1 MSSVSR
7 VSCTLLGALLL
18 GMLAP
23 AHAQNCP
30 ANFYGA
36 GVCVED
42 TNWVSP
48 YDTDCF
54 SYDQFEGKDNRHCV
68 ADGACDP
75 CCSACANQCSGRLG
89 LGACTA
95 CPEGTT
101 APAGSTTA
109 SQCVSSAPPPP
120 PPGTNKPAGVDAD
133 AYEAYTPLS
142 CVACAAGFYL
152 DHDSLQCTACPA
164 GSSTFSF
171 FNASSPLD
179 CVCAP
184 GYENASTA
192 DTSACALC
200 PVGFFKASLDNTSCT
215 RCPAHSSTF
224 AAGSPDVG
232 ACECGA
238 GYSKPSF
245 AGPEP
250 TPEDHTQHC
259 EPCASGSFKR
269 AQADAPCEQCP
280 ADHFCPE
287 ASVEPVS
294 CPASS
299 SAAAGAAAVEDC
311 HCAPGFHFARDAN
324 DSYFCQPCAPGFY
337 NELANQAEC
346 TACPANTFNP
356 DTTSSSSASCRACD
370 PHAAAPP
377 GSALATACAC
387 HLGYAGAPG
396 EPCTACEPGTYRDGN
411 SSGHIC
417 EACPPNT
424 YNIFYAA
431 ISPAACLSCQSN
443 TSSAAGSRSQRAC
456 VCDPGLFGVLLLGG
470 GHSSAGSQDLDGG
483 THDEAS
489 IVSGTSESSSSG
501 AVSEQPADSR
511 PALEESG
518 YYACAPCAAGFF
530 SIKTNASACTA
541 CPLGT
546 ASRQIGAKTDT
557 VCRPCAAGSV
567 ALEPGVTI
575 CELCP
580 SSSWQDTTVAEAA
593 ARACEQCPANS
604 SHALRGQTDVFACV
618 CAPGLYKK
626 IQQPP
631 DSGFVCALCEPG
643 HFCPGAD
650 VILACPFNTYS
661 VGGVVT
667 TCTPCA
673 ELSRAATAAPLVG
686 PQQCQCL
693 PGAEGSFGEH
703 CRLCAPG
710 KFQPLD
716 LTANATGATA
726 GMDAT
731 ETTCQPCPADQYQ
744 QLSGAVACAA
754 CHANSST
761 RGAVGSASPEACTC
775 DPRFLGEDGV
785 ACSLCQPDTFCTGGE
800 VASLCRPFSSS
811 PPGSSTTA
819 DCTCNPG
826 YYAPDGPDNP
836 CAKCPEGRFCPGGT
850 ASQVQHACPANA
862 SSAAGAHAVHQCF
875 CRPGHW
881 RGCTAG
887 GLDAAG
893 HACAIV
899 WSQPCAP
906 CGANAICVNDTLLHC
921 PAHSSAPTGSDDA
934 RDCVCA
940 GGYHAEYGV

>member
-1 MSSVSR
+1 MSCVSR

-36 GVCVED
+36 GYCIQDE
-42 TNWVSP
+42 NWVST
-48 YDTDCF
+48 YSFEC
-54 SYDQFEGKDNRHCV
+54 SAYEGKANRYCID
-68 ADGACDP
+68 DGACEP
-75 CCSACANQCSGRLG
+75 CCSACANQCSGHLG

-101 APAGSTTA
+101 APAGSTTVA
-109 SQCVSSAPPPP
+109 QCVSSAASSPPPP
-120 PPGTNKPAGVDAD
+120 PTLTESD
-133 AYEAYTPLS
+133 AYTPIS
-142 CVACAAGFYL
+142 CVACAASLYL
-152 DHDSLQCTACPA
+152 DQDSLICKPCPT
-164 GSSTFSF
+164 GSSTFSYS
-171 FNASSPLD
+171 NASSPLH
-179 CVCAP
+179 CMCRP
-184 GYENASTA
+184 GFENATTEES
-192 DTSACALC
+192 SACEKC
-200 PVGFFKASLDNTSCT
+200 TVGFFKDSLANTSCT
-215 RCPAHSSTF
+215 RCHAHSSTIS
-224 AAGSPDVG
+224 AGSLNIKDCLCV
-232 ACECGA
+232 A
-238 GYSKPSF
+238 GF
-245 AGPEP
+245 TAHNEH
-250 TPEDHTQHC
+250 ENHC
-259 EPCASGSFKR
+259 EPCAPGYFK
-269 AQADAPCEQCP
+269 QVLDNWDCEQCP

-287 ASVEPVS
+287 ASVDPVS

-324 DSYFCQPCAPGFY
+324 GSYYCQPCAPGFY

-346 TACPANTFNP
+346 LACPVNTFNP
-356 DTTSSSSASCRACD
+356 DMAASSSASCRACD
-370 PHAAAPP
+370 PHAAAPA
-377 GSALATACAC
+377 GSALAAACAC
-387 HLGYAGAPG
+387 NLGYAGAPG
-396 EPCTACEPGTYRDGN
+396 ESCVACEPGTFRDEN
-411 SSGHIC
+411 SPGHIC
-417 EACPPNT
+417 EDCPTNT
-424 YNIFYAA
+424 YNVFYAA
-431 ISPAACLSCQSN
+431 VTPSACLSCHAN
-443 TSSAAGSRSQRAC
+443 TSSAARSRSQRAC
-456 VCDPGLFGVLLLGG
+456 VCDPGLFGVLHMGEWNANAASASAGLGG
-470 GHSSAGSQDLDGG
+470 TSDPASLLAGSAPSAAAAAPAPSL
-483 THDEAS
+483 
-489 IVSGTSESSSSG
+489 
-501 AVSEQPADSR
+501 AVGPGQPADSH

-518 YYACAPCAAGFF
+518 YYAC
-530 SIKTNASACTA
+530 T
-541 CPLGT
+541 
-546 ASRQIGAKTDT
+546 
-557 VCRPCAAGSV
+557 PCAAGSFSLHSNTSACTPCPLGTVSGQVGAKSESVCQTCTGGSV
-567 ALEPGVTI
+567 ALQSGMTA

-580 SSSWQDTTVAEAA
+580 PSSWQDTSLADAA
-593 ARACEQCPANS
+593 ARACEPCPANS
-604 SHALRGQTDVFACV
+604 SHALSAQTDIFACV

-626 IQQPP
+626 SNQPP

-650 VILACPFNTYS
+650 VISACPFNTYS

-667 TCTPCA
+667 ACTPCA

-686 PQQCQCL
+686 QQQCQCL

-726 GMDAT
+726 GMDAI
-731 ETTCQPCPADQYQ
+731 ETTCQPCPADHFQP
-744 QLSGAVACAA
+744 LAGAISCAA
-754 CHANSST
+754 CHAHSST
-761 RGAVGSASPEACTC
+761 RGAVGGASPEACTC
-775 DPRFLGEDGV
+775 DARFLGEDGV
-785 ACSLCQPDTFCTGGE
+785 ACSLCESDTFCTGGE
-800 VASLCRPFSSS
+800 VATRCRPFSSS

-850 ASQVQHACPANA
+850 TSQVQHACPANA

-887 GLDAAG
+887 GLNAAG
-893 HACAIV
+893 QTCTIV

-921 PAHSSAPTGSDDA
+921 PAHSSAPPGSDEA

-940 GGYHAEYGV
+940 GGYHAEYGA